1 MREYRDYLAR
11 TAGMTQKQRNIKLPK
26 EKESG
31 TMKAMV
37 LDRISSVEEK
47 RLRLVNLP
55 KPIPERDQI
64 VVEVSACGVCHTELD
79 EIEGRVPPSRFPMI
93 LGHEIVG
100 RVESSGA
107 AARKFRR
114 GDRVGIAWI
123 NWACGHCSFCLKGEE
138 NLCDTAKWTGKDA
151 HGGYAQYTVVSERF
165 AYPIPE
171 TFADVKA
178 APLLCAGVIG
188 YRALRLSGMEDGKV
202 LGLYGFGASAHIV
215 IQVVKYKYPNAR
227 VFVFTRPNQK
237 EHQDLA
243 RKLGAD
249 WIGATGDAPPEKL
262 DCAIDF
268 TPVGEPIRE
277 ALRNLEKGG
286 RVVINAIRKAT
297 PIPELDYTE
306 HLWYEKELK
315 SVANVTRKDAQ
326 EFLPLAAE
334 IPIVPETQEFRL
346 EEANEALILLKEG
359 KMRGAGV
366 LKVAEGKGA
375 AMT

>member
-1 MREYRDYLAR
+1 MKQYRDYLAR
-11 TAGMTQKQRNIKLPK
+11 TAGMPQKQLDLLPPKRNVG
-26 EKESG
+26 G

-37 LDRISSVEEK
+37 LDKVSLVAEK
-47 RLRLVNLP
+47 PLRLVDLP
-55 KPIPERDQI
+55 QPVPGRGQI
-64 VVEVSACGVCHTELD
+64 LVRVSVCGVCHTELD

-100 RVESSGA
+100 TVEGLGPGA
-107 AARKFRR
+107 RR
-114 GDRVGIAWI
+114 FKKGDRVGIAWI
-123 NWACGHCSFCLKGEE
+123 NWACGRCPFCLRGEE

-151 HGGYAQYTVVSERF
+151 DGGYAQYTVAWEDF

-171 TFADVKA
+171 RFTDVKA

-215 IQVVKYKYPNAR
+215 IQVTKYKYPDGK
-227 VFVFTRPNQK
+227 VFVFTRPKQK

-249 WIGATGDAPPEKL
+249 WIGATGDTSPEKL
-262 DCAIDF
+262 NCAIDF
-268 TPVGEPIRE
+268 TPVGEPVRE

-306 HLWYEKELK
+306 HLWYEKEVK
-315 SVANVTRKDAQ
+315 SVANVTRRDAQ
-326 EFLPLAAE
+326 EFLPLAGE
-334 IPIVPETQEFRL
+334 IPIVSETQEFKL

-359 KMRGAGV
+359 KIRGAGV
-366 LKVAEGKGA
+366 LKIAE
-375 AMT
+375 

>member
-11 TAGMTQKQRNIKLPK
+11 TVGMTQRQLDVLSPK
-26 EKESG
+26 GKEG
-31 TMKAMV
+31 RRMKAMV
-37 LDRISSVEEK
+37 LEKISPVEEK
-47 RLRLVNLP
+47 PLRLVDLP
-55 KPIPERDQI
+55 QPVPGRGEILVR
-64 VVEVSACGVCHTELD
+64 VSACGVCHTELD
-79 EIEGRVPPSRFPMI
+79 EIEGRVAPSRFPMI

-100 RVESSGA
+100 WVERLGSA
-107 AARKFRR
+107 AKKFGK

-123 NWACGHCSFCLKGEE
+123 TWACGKCSFCLNGEE
-138 NLCDTAKWTGKDA
+138 NLCDTAKWTGKDTD
-151 HGGYAQYTVVSERF
+151 GGYAQYTVVSEDF

-171 TFADVKA
+171 RFADVEA

-215 IQVVKYKYPNAR
+215 IQVAKYKYPDGK
-227 VFVFTRPNQK
+227 VFVFTRSNQK

-249 WIGATGDAPPEKL
+249 WIGATGDTPPEKL
-262 DCAIDF
+262 NCAIDF
-268 TPVGEPIRE
+268 TPVGEPVRE

-286 RVVINAIRKAT
+286 RVVINAIRKT
-297 PIPELDYTE
+297 RPIPELDYTE

-315 SVANVTRKDAQ
+315 SVANVTRRDAQ

-334 IPIVPETQEFRL
+334 IPIVAETEEFKL
-346 EEANEALILLKEG
+346 AEANEALILLKEG
-359 KMRGAGV
+359 KIRGAGV
-366 LKVAEGKGA
+366 LRITE
-375 AMT
+375 

>member
-11 TAGMTQKQRNIKLPK
+11 TAGSTQKRLGVSAAKAK
-26 EKESG
+26 EGGE
-31 TMKAMV
+31 MKAMV
-37 LDRISSVEEK
+37 LEEISPVEERPLK
-47 RLRLVNLP
+47 LVELP
-55 KPIPERDQI
+55 QPVPGRREILVR
-64 VVEVSACGVCHTELD
+64 VSACGVCHTELD

-100 RVESSGA
+100 RVERLGPGA
-107 AARKFRR
+107 GKFKR

-123 NWACGHCSFCLKGEE
+123 NWACGKCPFCLKGEE
-138 NLCDTAKWTGKDA
+138 NLCDTARWTGKDA
-151 HGGYAQYTVVSERF
+151 HGGYAQYTVVSEDF

-171 TFADVKA
+171 RFTDVKA

-202 LGLYGFGASAHIV
+202 MGLYGFGASAHIV
-215 IQVVKYKYPNAR
+215 IQVAKHKYPNGK
-227 VFVFTRPNQK
+227 VFVFTRPRQK

-249 WIGATGDAPPEKL
+249 WIGATGDTPPEKL
-262 DCAIDF
+262 NCAIDF
-268 TPVGEPIRE
+268 TPVGEPVRE
-277 ALRNLEKGG
+277 ALRNLQKGG
-286 RVVINAIRKAT
+286 RVVVNAIRKAT

-315 SVANVTRKDAQ
+315 SVANVTRRDAQ
-326 EFLPLAAE
+326 EFLPLAGQ
-334 IPIVPETQEFRL
+334 IPIVPEAQEFKL

-359 KMRGAGV
+359 KIRGAGV
-366 LKVAEGKGA
+366 LRIAD
-375 AMT
+375 